1 MAPVATT
8 TITTTTTTTTTTTR
22 IRRRRRRRRRRRT
35 TLSTCVLSSWAC
47 LAGPTFILFTSA
59 KRMWQNKFMKLRLQ
73 RKEPKNLIRVCNLFQ
88 SNPWEQSAQIKAI
101 PSCKFRGTIQ
111 PETGPSPPTSLAGQS
126 SVRSVCFQAFL
137 DLPWKRHLPGRHQV
151 ACQQGTMY
159 HDWRSVDMQVW
170 RKKISKS
177 NNTTTYTKF
186 QYCPAAG
193 TWHLYFW
200 IPSNIGM
207 LDKTSQYFRVAGV
220 LIFGVVIFAGVV
232 IMSNC
237 MPTCNAPSIG

>member
-1 MAPVATT
+1 
-8 TITTTTTTTTTTTR
+8 
-22 IRRRRRRRRRRRT
+22 
-35 TLSTCVLSSWAC
+35 
-47 LAGPTFILFTSA
+47 
-59 KRMWQNKFMKLRLQ
+59 MKLRLQ
-73 RKEPKNLIRVCNLFQ
+73 RKEPKNLRRVCNLFQ
-88 SNPWEQSAQIKAI
+88 SNPWEQSAQIKPV

-111 PETGPSPPTSLAGQS
+111 PEKGPSPPTSLVGQS

-159 HDWRSVDMQVW
+159 HDWRVGWHASLAKENFKVQQC
-170 RKKISKS
+170 
-177 NNTTTYTKF
+177 NNLHKVSILS
-186 QYCPAAG
+186 CS
-193 TWHLYFW
+193 WHLAFVLW

-220 LIFGVVIFAGVV
+220 LIFGVVIFGGAV

-237 MPTCNAPSIG
+237 MPTCNAPTIG